1 VVPHPRAVSAS
12 RGPGLNRPAGPH
24 HLGATGG
31 QPAMS
36 TDHLYGFGHIIVQSD
51 RTDSGTA
58 DGTHMTAPW
67 LDSRAPT
74 TAGLTHEES
83 ESMAVAAAS
92 PTPIVSHDWRH
103 KRQHPSSTSE
113 LSERAAP
120 LDFCKLMCPNPYRRF
135 MDTPASPPI
144 VFKPRHLTHL
154 RSHHAFMDAVVGY
167 GRDRFRVKTAP
178 AGPWGR

>member
-1 VVPHPRAVSAS
+1 MADPEASDKRSRHRTGSVSHGLSVPLTPRFSRWSCSHVVPHPRAVSAS

-135 MDTPASPPI
+135 VDTPHS
-144 VFKPRHLTHL
+144 
-154 RSHHAFMDAVVGY
+154 
-167 GRDRFRVKTAP
+167 
-178 AGPWGR
+178 GPLGVH